1 MAKTSG
7 AKQKTLEMVS
17 QLEDD
22 VSCDEILYRLYMLR
36 KIERGLADVE
46 AGRVHTHDEVREQVE
61 KWLE

>member
-22 VSCDEILYRLYMLR
+22 VSYDEILYRLYMLQ

-46 AGRVHTHDEVREQVE
+46 AGRVHSHDEVKTQVE